1 MALDAATLTT
11 ALQTVRDPHTGQDF
25 VSTKALKNL
34 QIDGAEVAFEVVLGY
49 PAKSLI
55 PGLRQQLIAAAKTVP
70 GVGNVRRL
78 IVRRPSGEAL
88 VEIPL
93 TAGVGIAALLTLLA
107 PVLAALAAMAAL
119 VTQFRVEIER
129 DPRRVERPREPRDD
143 DLGR

>member
-1 MALDAATLTT
+1 MGGALVEKIKD
-11 ALQTVRDPHTGQDF
+11 
-25 VSTKALKNL
+25 
-34 QIDGAEVAFEVVLGY
+34 
-49 PAKSLI
+49 LI
-55 PGLRQQLIAAAKTVP
+55 RE
-70 GVGNVRRL
+70 GNVRRL

>member
-34 QIDGAEVAFEVVLGY
+34 QIEGTDVAFEVVLGY

-70 GVGNVRRL
+70 GVGNVSVQVRSEIIAHAAQRGVQLLPQVRNIIGVASGKAGWAKAPPRL
-78 IVRRPSGEAL
+78 TSPWPWPPKARAWACSTPTS
-88 VEIPL
+88 
-93 TAGVGIAALLTLLA
+93 TARAS
-107 PVLAALAAMAAL
+107 P
-119 VTQFRVEIER
+119 
-129 DPRRVERPREPRDD
+129 
-143 DLGR
+143 